1 MTAARYQMVT
11 CDGLASFTC
20 ENRTARALAGVA
32 FTMEF
37 LALYLVLT
45 EVRILGYRLCVC
57 VGAHSFW

>member
-1 MTAARYQMVT
+1 MVT

-57 VGAHSFW
+57 VGAHSF